1 MSHTTF
7 GELENILEK
16 ERAKFRD
23 GKEKL
28 EAELDGERKQRIEL
42 ENRLIKLK
50 DEFSRKDVQ
59 LSEFEFR
66 ENNVLHQLQDYQ
78 IENEKLR
85 AEIARLEDL
94 FGGRVFELEG
104 ELREERRQNE
114 EVLREYKSEFEK
126 FKKEGLEYIETL
138 NFEHDR
144 KVKALEDKCKA
155 LELSKRE
162 LTAEAKKLGDA
173 IAHNRLSFEE
183 ELRDLT
189 NRLREEELRKTQFMA
204 KSFDQ
209 RLRSVEDSKEAL
221 SRKIADLGRQLQDK
235 ERQMQ
240 EAENERADEVE
251 RLKLDLADFGAKYS
265 QVSYLYDKAKN
276 EIAQREAALSR
287 NTGENSHE
295 VGYLKQQVE
304 AKRKEIDQLA
314 LTIKELRDSIKDQA
328 AEFERKRNEVVD
340 KSNFYEAEA
349 RRYKGNFLF
358 TQSRTPRSTTP

>member
-1 MSHTTF
+1 M
-7 GELENILEK
+7 
-16 ERAKFRD
+16 
-23 GKEKL
+23 
-28 EAELDGERKQRIEL
+28 
-42 ENRLIKLK
+42 
-50 DEFSRKDVQ
+50 
-59 LSEFEFR
+59 
-66 ENNVLHQLQDYQ
+66 
-78 IENEKLR
+78 
-85 AEIARLEDL
+85 
-94 FGGRVFELEG
+94 
-104 ELREERRQNE
+104 
-114 EVLREYKSEFEK
+114 LREYKSEFEK

-144 KVKALEDKCKA
+144 KVKALEDKAKA

-183 ELRDLT
+183 ELRDVT
-189 NRLREEELRKTQFMA
+189 NRLRDEELRKTQFMA

-221 SRKIADLGRQLQDK
+221 GRKIADLGRQLQDK

-287 NTGENSHE
+287 NSGESSHE

-304 AKRKEIDQLA
+304 AKRKEIEQLA

-349 RRYKGNFLF
+349 RRYKGKLF
-358 TQSRTPRSTTP
+358 IMQSRTPKSTTP